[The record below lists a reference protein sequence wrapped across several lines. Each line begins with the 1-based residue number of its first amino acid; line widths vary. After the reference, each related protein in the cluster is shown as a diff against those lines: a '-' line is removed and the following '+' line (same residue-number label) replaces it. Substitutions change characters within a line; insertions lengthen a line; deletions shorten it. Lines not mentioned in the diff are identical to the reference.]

1 MAIKIWLLT
10 KAINALSRNAIIN
23 LNVFL
28 RSRCVFPILLSYI
41 TLCAFVKPEIF
52 LKVSRSDTF
61 KNISGFKATD
71 IESNSGLFIHFT
83 INSCRGGRCL
93 SEVLENPKFK

>member
-52 LKVSRSDTF
+52 LKVSLRGTF
-61 KNISGFKATD
+61 KNISGFKA
-71 IESNSGLFIHFT
+71 IKSNSGLLIHFT